1 MIQTNKVISRRLEML
16 TKRYL
21 LSVGWTKSLITTKK
35 MTEIKNMIPSVT
47 G

>member
-35 MTEIKNMIPSVT
+35 NDHDQKHDT
-47 G
+47 